1 MAAKSRGRPQ
11 TADPAMVRY
20 IRQVFEA
27 RSKIPSDMDLAAL
40 TGISLRMVRAI
51 GRGERYK
58 AAS

>member
-1 MAAKSRGRPQ
+1 
-11 TADPAMVRY
+11 MVRY

-27 RSKIPSDMDLAAL
+27 RSKIPSDTDLAAL

-58 AAS
+58 AS